1 MVLSS
6 EGPDSTGEGAVS
18 SVASS
23 TDIGG
28 AGCIDSCMS
37 VSDAVTVDVTPI
49 PPHISSSI
57 PVCSPDDQLSSPEGN
72 ARWGSNFVNGRER
85 VELDTPLCVMRCS
98 TNKDLVLPLLQLQ
111 LNDKGGNGRVDEIT
125 ALVDTG
131 AQVTTISSEVYRLAK
146 QHGYIAR
153 RCKRVLRG
161 MDEHVIWANRE
172 VKLCL
177 TPMFRDD
184 WLSEEELDSSVDDLV
199 VKGAHKWISCV
210 VVDSGHDIIL
220 SNRDAL
226 AVFDIAPR
234 LADWSKSVF
243 HCQDNEYEMLSVAAL
258 GKTWSRSNGAM
269 ARDCGLGTER
279 EVLFDMGSATN
290 AEEVAEALEEE
301 ALELDNLCASFSL
314 QQLRCLS
321 MQSVGDDRATFD
333 KHKEHTDKC
342 DEYAFYNR
350 VMDSKELLGAGEDKI
365 DEMEELDPFLSTSDS
380 NVLPA
385 MDKLPPSLQ
394 SVMAGVFEDTKE
406 VFTGRIHPEGADV
419 PQLKLLKKSEEVLRM
434 RNQQRRFSE
443 PLRDMIDEK
452 VDELIKNDIVEVAT
466 EEEYASEVVMV
477 KQKEKYRLAFDYIR
491 VNSTLKALQFP
502 LPFIWDILEM
512 LKGKRFIAKLD
523 LRSGYHQFVIDEDS
537 RSLTTF
543 RTSKGVYRFKR
554 IPFGLKV
561 APAFFQK
568 TMLDVLGTLVGRACA
583 VYIDDIIVFGDT
595 EEEFAKNVQAVLT
608 KLKEKRIVLRGEKCV
623 LAPASNSME
632 VLGYEVNDKGISLSK
647 ARKQG
652 LLEMKKPKTGP
663 GLRSLCGLANYFRPF
678 IPKYATLMKPL
689 TEKVNAKTVE
699 WTPAMLKAFD
709 ALMKAV
715 QDMRMLH
722 FVDESAP
729 LILRTDAS
737 NEGVGA
743 ILFQR
748 VVKDKVVVETPIAFT
763 CLSYEE
769 IEASGDYEGL
779 QGKELRQL
787 QKKAKETEDSYELD
801 KLLFGDEE
809 VGEKPV
815 AFTSKAFN
823 ATERKWSTYEQEAYA
838 IFHAVTKLQHYLK
851 GRRFE
856 VETDH
861 KNLTYMAL
869 SETPKVVR
877 WRLRLLEF
885 DFSVRHIAGT
895 ENVVADALSRCLLTR
910 ELQLH
915 KDGVSAM
922 LGETVRE
929 VDGDNEEL
937 DNSHAAIMRMFHN
950 TFEGHLKVDRMMRK
964 LQEYEIHWPSMK
976 KDCELFV
983 AACPVCQKLARRRK
997 GDQQEIPKSIMEQA
1011 AFRKFAIDALGPFP
1025 EDEDGNCYILV
1036 AVDAFTRIVEAK
1048 PCKDASANSA
1058 ARFLIELLGRYGP
1071 PQVLFSDN
1079 GKQFTAA
1086 VISQLEILLST
1097 ESKTTLPYRPQ
1108 ANGQCERV
1116 NQEVLKHLKGYVM
1129 SEGRLKDMWSI
1140 ILPLVTRICNYSYHS
1155 AIDTFPAKLLYGI
1168 NVNGGPWLCSNVLPS
1183 VTRSTPN
1190 GPVPAEPDQRIVALV
1205 EAQKEL
1211 LVKAQ
1216 ARNAECI
1223 KKRLAA
1229 WKVDEQFKYRPG
1241 DFVLVQYPTRPVD
1254 KLTPKWR
1261 GPLVV
1266 VEVVRDN
1273 VVKCQSLTETSR
1285 MEMLPLDRLKPFIAE
1300 GCDPARI
1307 AAMDTA
1313 EDRIDFI
1320 VDHFPKGKV
1329 TKKNRHQLQFQ
1340 VRWDGFTEEHDLW
1353 LPYAE
1358 LKKTEALET
1367 YGQQMGLNV

>member
-1 MVLSS
+1 MVPSS
-6 EGPDSTGEGAVS
+6 EGPGSTVDGAVRS
-18 SVASS
+18 AALS
-23 TDIGG
+23 TDTGG
-28 AGCIDSCMS
+28 VGCIDECMS
-37 VSDAVTVDVTPI
+37 VSDAVTVDVAPSNPI
-49 PPHISSSI
+49 PTSF
-57 PVCSPDDQLSSPEGN
+57 PVCSPDDQLTSPEGN
-72 ARWGSNFVNGRER
+72 ARWGSNFGNESER
-85 VELDTPLCVMRCS
+85 VKSDTPLCVMRCR
-98 TNKDLVLPLLQLQ
+98 TNKDLVLPLLQLE
-111 LNDKGGNGRVDEIT
+111 LRDKNGRVKVDEIT

-131 AQVTTISSEVYRLAK
+131 AQVTTISSEIYRLAK
-146 QHGYIAR
+146 KHGYIAR

-177 TPMFRDD
+177 TPQFRDD
-184 WLSEEELDSSVDDLV
+184 WLSEDELDASVDELV
-199 VKGAHKWISCV
+199 VPGVQRWISCV

-226 AVFDIAPR
+226 SVFNIAPR

-243 HCQDNEYEMLSVAAL
+243 HSPDNEYEMLSVACL
-258 GKTWSRSNGAM
+258 GKTWSRSNGVSDSD
-269 ARDCGLGTER
+269 RGLGEER
-279 EVLFDMGSATN
+279 KMLFDIETSAKAKAT
-290 AEEVAEALEEE
+290 AKALEEE
-301 ALELDNLCASFSL
+301 EEELDDLCASFSL
-314 QQLRCLS
+314 QQLRCLG
-321 MQSVGDDRATFD
+321 MESVGDSRAVYDTHVD
-333 KHKEHTDKC
+333 YKARQ
-342 DEYAFYNR
+342 DEYAFQNR
-350 VMDSKELLGAGEDKI
+350 VMDSKALLGAGEDTV

-380 NVLPA
+380 NVMPT
-385 MDKLPPSLQ
+385 MDKLPQTLQ
-394 SVMAGVFEDTKE
+394 STLSSVFEETKE
-406 VFTGRIHPEGADV
+406 VFTGRIHPKGADV
-419 PQLKLLKKSEEVLRM
+419 PQLKLAKISNEVLKM
-434 RNQQRRFSE
+434 RNQQRRFSA
-443 PLRDMIDEK
+443 PLQAMIDEK
-452 VDELIKNDIVEVAT
+452 VDELLANDIVEPAT
-466 EEEYASEVVMV
+466 DEEYASEVVMV

-491 VNSTLKALQFP
+491 INNTLKALQFP

-512 LKGKRFIAKLD
+512 LKEKKFIAKLD
-523 LRSGYHQFVIDEDS
+523 LRSGYHQFVIDEES

-543 RTSKGVYRFKR
+543 RTSKGVFRFKR
-554 IPFGLKV
+554 IPFGLKM

-568 TMLDVLGTLVGRACA
+568 TMLDVLGTLVGRVCA
-583 VYIDDIIVFGDT
+583 VYIDDIIVFGNT
-595 EEEFAKNVQAVLT
+595 EEEFAENVKAVLS
-608 KLKEKRIVLRGEKCV
+608 KLKEKRIVLRGEKCQ
-623 LAPASNSME
+623 LAPASESME
-632 VLGYEVNDKGISLSK
+632 VLGYEVNDGGISLTK
-647 ARKQG
+647 AKKQG
-652 LLEMKKPKTGP
+652 LLELKKPTTGP

-678 IPKYATLMKPL
+678 IPKYATMMKPL
-689 TEKVNAKTVE
+689 TEKVNMKTLE
-699 WTPAMLKAFD
+699 WSPQMLEAFE

-715 QDMRMLH
+715 HDMRMLH
-722 FVDESAP
+722 FIDETLP

-748 VVKDKVVVETPIAFT
+748 VVKNNVVVETPVAFT
-763 CLSYEE
+763 CLSYAE
-769 IEASGDYEGL
+769 IEETGAYQGL
-779 QGKELRQL
+779 QGKDVPELKR
-787 QKKAKETEDSYELD
+787 KAKDANEWYESEKELYGEDD
-801 KLLFGDEE
+801 C
-809 VGEKPV
+809 GERPV

-877 WRLRLLEF
+877 WRLRLLEY
-885 DFSVRHIAGT
+885 DFTVRHIAGT

-915 KDGVSAM
+915 RDGVSAM
-922 LGETVRE
+922 LGESVSE
-929 VDGDNEEL
+929 VDGGDDEL
-937 DNSHAAIMRMFHN
+937 DNSHSAIMKMFHN

-964 LQEYEIHWPSMK
+964 LQEYDIHWPTMR
-976 KDCELFV
+976 KDCQHFV
-983 AACPVCQKLARRRK
+983 SACPVCQKLARRREV
-997 GDQQEIPKSIMEQA
+997 DQQEIPKSIMEQCA
-1011 AFRKFAIDALGPFP
+1011 YRKFSIDALGPFP

-1036 AVDAFTRIVEAK
+1036 AVDAFTRVVEAK
-1048 PCKDASANSA
+1048 ACRDGTAASA
-1058 ARFLIELLGRYGP
+1058 ARFLIELLSRYGP

-1086 VISQLEILLST
+1086 VISQLEIILST

-1168 NVNGGPWLCSNVLPS
+1168 NVNGGPWICSNTLPS

-1223 KKRLAA
+1223 KKRLSA
-1229 WKVDEQFKYRPG
+1229 WKVDDKFQYRPG
-1241 DFVLVQYPTRPVD
+1241 DFVLVQYPVRPSD

-1273 VVKCQSLTETSR
+1273 VVKCQSLTETSK
-1285 MEMLPLDRLKPFIAE
+1285 MELLPLDRLKPFIAD
-1300 GCDPARI
+1300 GCDPTKA

-1320 VDHFPKGKV
+1320 VDHFPRGKV

-1367 YGQQMGLNV
+1367 YGQQMGMNI